1 MTSTR
6 ERVRG
11 LLKPLLRTRPRTPF
25 WNIPAHTRPTRI
37 LYRNLLKHAPTDA
50 IYWRIQL
57 FWKEN
62 KHLTSIEETRR
73 ALHQGYKYLDIF
85 QRARQG
91 DERMRALLQRYSN
104 LINARCKKEY
114 WQYLARKEL
123 VWRAKLRFRPIVTG
137 AYFPPSVFHKPL
149 PRMVNQPTK
158 LSQMIRWR
166 YEVVERRV
174 QRQQAYIETIN
185 DIKADCRA
193 EEALQDRV
201 PTLRGKG
208 LFGGHEQD
216 WTTPYKRELDSIQAA
231 YDRGN
236 LRAQTPFPQSLL
248 TQLKQA
254 RRERILNKTKERLR
268 ELRGEQTPSLL
279 KKLRQGPPAR
289 ILKNMSSR
297 QRYLDKV
304 ARHPSEVGMVARAK
318 RELRRGM
325 KNTKAYLVE
334 DSLDKKKELDAIAE
348 EIRRGNLKRGAG
360 MRITD

>member
-1 MTSTR
+1 M
-6 ERVRG
+6 VLG
-11 LLKPLLRTRPRTPF
+11 
-25 WNIPAHTRPTRI
+25 I
-37 LYRNLLKHAPTDA
+37 LCASAPDKTTNLLKHAPTDA

-325 KNTKAYLVE
+325 KNAKAYLVE

-348 EIRRGNLKRGAG
+348 EIRRGNLKRGVG